1 VLDTARDILYLWVA
15 RMVFLSLHFLNVV
28 PFSDVLI
35 HGTVLAADGRRMS
48 KSLGTG
54 VDPLEVIDRYGA
66 DATRAW
72 CAYFGT
78 SGQDIR
84 FSEEKIK
91 SYQLFANKLWNATRL
106 LVRQIPEGSPPLPI
120 DEAALEP
127 ADSWILAR
135 LTALTRSVTDSLT
148 NFNFG
153 PAIEGIYEF
162 AWHEFADYYLE
173 LIKPRIG
180 TGAETALAVALHVLE
195 TVLRLLHPIMPFV
208 TEELWQRVPH
218 EGESIMYAPWPLA
231 DETLEDAGLLDEM
244 GHLLEVVRAVRSLRH
259 SAEGGTRRRPA
270 EVTSSR
276 ALLSE
281 PVGRSYL
288 ATLARLDLDGRL
300 PESPAPSVV
309 VVGATTVRLGLE
321 ADAGREEPRL
331 RAELQKRLLEITA
344 LEAKLENKDF
354 RSKAP
359 GAVVEREQA
368 RLQKARDA
376 AERLRRLVGED
387 ADERHAG
394 TKS

>member
-1 VLDTARDILYLWVA
+1 
-15 RMVFLSLHFLNVV
+15 
-28 PFSDVLI
+28 
-35 HGTVLAADGRRMS
+35 
-48 KSLGTG
+48 
-54 VDPLEVIDRYGA
+54 
-66 DATRAW
+66 
-72 CAYFGT
+72 
-78 SGQDIR
+78 
-84 FSEEKIK
+84 
-91 SYQLFANKLWNATRL
+91 
-106 LVRQIPEGSPPLPI
+106 
-120 DEAALEP
+120 
-127 ADSWILAR
+127 
-135 LTALTRSVTDSLT
+135 
-148 NFNFG
+148 
-153 PAIEGIYEF
+153 
-162 AWHEFADYYLE
+162 
-173 LIKPRIG
+173 
-180 TGAETALAVALHVLE
+180 VALHVLE

-218 EGESIMYAPWPLA
+218 DGESIMYAPWPLP

-259 SAEGGTRRRPA
+259 SAERGTRRRPA